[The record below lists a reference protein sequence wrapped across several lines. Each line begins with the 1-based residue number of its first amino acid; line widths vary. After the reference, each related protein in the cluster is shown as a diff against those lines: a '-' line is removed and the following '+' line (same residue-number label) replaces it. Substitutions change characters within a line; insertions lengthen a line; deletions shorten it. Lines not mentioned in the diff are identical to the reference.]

1 MMQQL
6 DMLLNLPHLI
16 SALACFIGLL
26 VGSFLNVVIYRL
38 PIMMQRNWR
47 KECIEY
53 LQIRLRRNATRRR
66 MAATD
71 TGSLAAFPQSMEV
84 GAEAAKRCAEEEPF
98 NLVFPLSRCPG
109 CNTPIKPYQNIPVI
123 SYLFLKGKC
132 AKCNCHISLR
142 YPIIEVFTAITSAI
156 VAWHFGDTP
165 QTVFALMLTWSLI
178 ALSFID
184 IDHQLLPDNI
194 TLPVLW
200 LGMFLSLFGL
210 FTDAHSSII
219 GAIAGYI
226 ALWTVYHLF
235 KLATG
240 KEGMGYGDFKL
251 LALFGAWLGWQYLPV
266 IILLSSLV
274 GAVIGITMIIFVKRD
289 HNIPIPFG
297 PYLAAAGWI
306 ALLWGND
313 LNQLYLTTAGL

>member
-6 DMLLNLPHLI
+6 SMYLNTPHLI
-16 SALACFIGLL
+16 TALAAVIGLL
-26 VGSFLNVVIYRL
+26 VGSFLNVVIFRL

-47 KECIEY
+47 RECTEY
-53 LQIRLRRNATRRR
+53 LRISSEETL
-66 MAATD
+66 
-71 TGSLAAFPQSMEV
+71 P
-84 GAEAAKRCAEEEPF
+84 EEEPF
-98 NLVFPLSRCPG
+98 NLVFPLSRCPN

-132 AKCNCHISLR
+132 ATCSNPISSR
-142 YPIIEVFTAITSAI
+142 YPIIETFTAITSAI
-156 VAWHFGDTP
+156 VAWHFGYTP
-165 QTVFALMLTWSLI
+165 QTVFALALTWSLI
-178 ALSFID
+178 ALSVID
-184 IDHQLLPDNI
+184 IDHQLLPDSI
-194 TLPVLW
+194 ILPVLW
-200 LGMFLSLFGL
+200 LGMCLSLFSL
-210 FTDAHSSII
+210 FTDAHASII
-219 GAIAGYI
+219 GAISGYL
-226 ALWTVYHLF
+226 ALWLVYQLF

-274 GAVIGITMIIFVKRD
+274 GAVIGLAMVIVVKRD
-289 HNIPIPFG
+289 HTIPIPFG

-313 LNQLYLTTAGL
+313 INRLYLTTAGL

>member
-6 DMLLNLPHLI
+6 DILLNVPYLLT
-16 SALACFIGLL
+16 ALACLIGLL
-26 VGSFLNVVIYRL
+26 AGSFLNVVIYRL

-47 KECIEY
+47 KECTEY
-53 LQIRLRRNATRRR
+53 LQIDSAETE
-66 MAATD
+66 
-71 TGSLAAFPQSMEV
+71 PQES
-84 GAEAAKRCAEEEPF
+84 F
-98 NLVFPLSRCPG
+98 NLVLPLSRCPN

-123 SYLFLKGKC
+123 SYFFLKGQC
-132 AKCNCHISLR
+132 ATCNKPISSR
-142 YPIIEVFTAITSAI
+142 YPIIETFTAITSAI
-156 VAWHFGDTP
+156 VAWHFGYTP

-184 IDHQLLPDNI
+184 IDHQLLPDTI

-200 LGMFLSLFGL
+200 LGLFLSLFGL
-210 FTDAHSSII
+210 YTDTNASII

-226 ALWTVYHLF
+226 ILWSVYHLF

-274 GAVIGITMIIFVKRD
+274 GAIIGLSMIIIVKRD

-313 LNQLYLTTAGL
+313 LNQFYLTATGL

>member
-1 MMQQL
+1 MMKQL
-6 DMLLNLPHLI
+6 DILLNLPYLLT
-16 SALACFIGLL
+16 ALVCLIGLL

-47 KECIEY
+47 KECTEY
-53 LQIRLRRNATRRR
+53 LQIDSI
-66 MAATD
+66 D
-71 TGSLAAFPQSMEV
+71 TQHQ
-84 GAEAAKRCAEEEPF
+84 EPF
-98 NLVFPLSRCPG
+98 NLVLPLSRCPN

-123 SYLFLKGKC
+123 SYLFLKGQC
-132 AKCNCHISLR
+132 AACSHPISSR
-142 YPIIEVFTAITSAI
+142 YPIVEGFTAITSAI
-156 VAWHFGDTP
+156 VAWHFGYAP
-165 QTVFALMLTWSLI
+165 QTVFALLLTWSLI

-200 LGMFLSLFGL
+200 LGLFLSLFGF
-210 FTDAHSSII
+210 FTESHASII
-219 GAIAGYI
+219 GAIAGYLI
-226 ALWTVYHLF
+226 LWSVYHLF

-274 GAVIGITMIIFVKRD
+274 GAIIGLSMIIIVKRD

-313 LNQLYLTTAGL
+313 LNQFYLSTVGL